1 MIFSDDHKR
10 NFLDAIR
17 KKAQPI
23 SPIDAAVHAET
34 MCQQSDIA
42 MQLQRKLRWD
52 PKAER
57 FIDDE
62 QANRM
67 LSRAIRAPWSYTI

>member
-1 MIFSDDHKR
+1 
-10 NFLDAIR
+10 
-17 KKAQPI
+17 
-23 SPIDAAVHAET
+23 

-52 PKAER
+52 PKTER

-67 LSRAIRAPWSYTI
+67 LSRAIRPPWSYTI